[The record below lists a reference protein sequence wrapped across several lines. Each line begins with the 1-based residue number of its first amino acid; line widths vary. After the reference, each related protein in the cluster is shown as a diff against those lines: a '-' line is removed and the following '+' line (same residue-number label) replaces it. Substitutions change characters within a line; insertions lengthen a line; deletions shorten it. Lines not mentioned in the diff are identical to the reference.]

1 MLLVVAPALLLSV
14 FWYFNSS
21 EELLLPVVSNLTTEL
36 EEVHLSTDLV
46 PHQVYLDR
54 RPGSSY
60 FNATIVFISVH
71 KQYRQDIIGCEI
83 DEIQINQ
90 TKVVD
95 LAILH
100 YIKENFNVS
109 HRDCYL
115 FCYNANINENS
126 KVSVLYSKNG
136 TVSKEPVRS
145 NKVIIPP
152 SYSVEEDGVMVC
164 ATGFGVVPHLDQ
176 WLIYQKTIGV
186 KFIHLNVHPSF
197 LQNVQRS
204 STLKQFMQNGFV
216 KMVVW
221 KDYLNRDQVF
231 YFSQSLKY
239 HDCVLRYQGVI
250 KYMMVIDF
258 DEYFIPY
265 SFNTSVH
272 VYAKKLIAGF
282 VGSVILPRLTYNTSK
297 NFSEAL
303 IAKNGNRTHLYDT
316 SVYKSGNDGK
326 SINLIRSVDQNSVHT
341 ALMKSPYFNKYY
353 FSPQITN
360 CYIAHLVGMIE
371 KYEV

>member
-1 MLLVVAPALLLSV
+1 MLGIGCRKRAVQVLSNTRKRSLKSGTFRNCSTSIMPGLVPRIFLLLLVVAPALLLSV

-54 RPGSSY
+54 RPGFLY
-60 FNATIVFISVH
+60 LNATIVFISVH

-136 TVSKEPVRS
+136 TVIKEPVRS

-176 WLIYQKTIGV
+176 WL
-186 KFIHLNVHPSF
+186 KFS
-197 LQNVQRS
+197 
-204 STLKQFMQNGFV
+204 
-216 KMVVW
+216 
-221 KDYLNRDQVF
+221 
-231 YFSQSLKY
+231 
-239 HDCVLRYQGVI
+239 VLI
-250 KYMMVIDF
+250 
-258 DEYFIPY
+258 
-265 SFNTSVH
+265 
-272 VYAKKLIAGF
+272 
-282 VGSVILPRLTYNTSK
+282 
-297 NFSEAL
+297 
-303 IAKNGNRTHLYDT
+303 
-316 SVYKSGNDGK
+316 
-326 SINLIRSVDQNSVHT
+326 
-341 ALMKSPYFNKYY
+341 
-353 FSPQITN
+353 
-360 CYIAHLVGMIE
+360 
-371 KYEV
+371 